1 MMLELKIEELRN
13 DMSKICDQKKIGK
26 GNEIGNLKS
35 MIKKLND
42 EIKIHE
48 KSSNMYKLSQGKI
61 KMQEK

>member
-1 MMLELKIEELRN
+1 
-13 DMSKICDQKKIGK
+13 MSKICDHKKVGK